1 MNLFWIGIIV
11 FAIGFIIR
19 YILKFKMYNEFKNMG
34 HTDKQKQE
42 INMKYRSLIY
52 MSLCLQVIGCVIGI
66 ISIWE

>member
-19 YILKFKMYNEFKNMG
+19 YILKFKMYNEFKSMG

-42 INMKYRSLIY
+42 INKKYRPLIY

>member
-11 FAIGFIIR
+11 FAIGFICRIS
-19 YILKFKMYNEFKNMG
+19 LKFMMYKEFKNMG

-42 INMKYRSLIY
+42 INRKYRPLIY
-52 MSLCLQVIGCVIGI
+52 MSLGLQVIGCIVGI

>member
-19 YILKFKMYNEFKNMG
+19 YILKFKMYNEFKSRV

-42 INMKYRSLIY
+42 ISMKYRPLIY
-52 MSLCLQVIGCVIGI
+52 MSLCLQVIGCIIGI

>member
-1 MNLFWIGIIV
+1 MKLFWIGIIV

-19 YILKFKMYNEFKNMG
+19 YILKFKMYNEFKSTV

-42 INMKYRSLIY
+42 ISMKYRPLIY
-52 MSLCLQVIGCVIGI
+52 MSLCLQVIGCIFGI